1 MVLRKGWV
9 GVVDFNLRIRG
20 GLMANIS
27 ASGCGP
33 GGSVSLTDAREG
45 KQLQR
50 TRNARTRL
58 VFLAA
63 VVFLAPLIFAQSTP
77 QVTGV
82 DPPSGKVNASVTVS
96 GQNLGKDAVSAVY
109 LSDDKNDYR
118 ATVVEQSAE
127 KIVVKVPQVKSGNYN
142 VSIQVG
148 DKLFIK
154 PVRFK
159 VEE

>member
-1 MVLRKGWV
+1 
-9 GVVDFNLRIRG
+9 
-20 GLMANIS
+20 MAHIS
-27 ASGCGP
+27 ASGCDSGAVP
-33 GGSVSLTDAREG
+33 FVRKASGQKL
-45 KQLQR
+45 LQR
-50 TRNARTRL
+50 RISARR
-58 VFLAA
+58 
-63 VVFLAPLIFAQSTP
+63 VVFIAAMVLLSPLLFAQNTP
-77 QVTGV
+77 QITGV
-82 DPPSGKVNASVTVS
+82 EPPSGKVNDTVTIS

-118 ATVVEQSAE
+118 ATVVEQGAE

-159 VEE
+159 VQE

>member
-1 MVLRKGWV
+1 MVL
-9 GVVDFNLRIRG
+9 L
-20 GLMANIS
+20 S
-27 ASGCGP
+27 
-33 GGSVSLTDAREG
+33 
-45 KQLQR
+45 
-50 TRNARTRL
+50 
-58 VFLAA
+58 
-63 VVFLAPLIFAQSTP
+63 PLLFAQNTP
-77 QVTGV
+77 QITGV
-82 DPPSGKVNASVTVS
+82 EPPSGKVNDTVTIS

-118 ATVVEQSAE
+118 ATVVEQGAE

-159 VEE
+159 VQE

>member
-1 MVLRKGWV
+1 
-9 GVVDFNLRIRG
+9 
-20 GLMANIS
+20 MAHIS
-27 ASGCGP
+27 ASGCGSGTVRP
-33 GGSVSLTDAREG
+33 VRKTSAQKV
-45 KQLQR
+45 LQR
-50 TRNARTRL
+50 GTTTRRL
-58 VFLAA
+58 IFIAA
-63 VVFLAPLIFAQSTP
+63 MVLLSPLLFAQSTP
-77 QVTGV
+77 QITGV
-82 DPPSGKVNASVTVS
+82 EPPSGKVNDTVTIS

-118 ATVVEQSAE
+118 ATVVDQGAE

-159 VEE
+159 VQE

>member
-1 MVLRKGWV
+1 
-9 GVVDFNLRIRG
+9 
-20 GLMANIS
+20 MAHIS
-27 ASGCGP
+27 ASGCGSGTVP
-33 GGSVSLTDAREG
+33 SVRKASEQKL
-45 KQLQR
+45 LQR
-50 TRNARTRL
+50 GISARRV

-63 VVFLAPLIFAQSTP
+63 MVLLSPLLFAQNTP
-77 QVTGV
+77 QITGV
-82 DPPSGKVNASVTVS
+82 EPPSGKVNDTVTIS

-118 ATVVEQSAE
+118 ATVVEQGAE
-127 KIVVKVPQVKSGNYN
+127 KIIVKVPQVKSGNYN

-159 VEE
+159 VQE

>member
-1 MVLRKGWV
+1 
-9 GVVDFNLRIRG
+9 
-20 GLMANIS
+20 MANIS
-27 ASGCGP
+27 PSGCG
-33 GGSVSLTDAREG
+33 SVNLLSVRKANRQQIQRGMSAR
-45 KQLQR
+45 
-50 TRNARTRL
+50 RL
-58 VFLAA
+58 IFMAA
-63 VVFLAPLIFAQSTP
+63 VVLFSPLLFAQSTP
-77 QVTGV
+77 QITSVE
-82 DPPSGKVNASVTVS
+82 PPSGKVNDTVTIS

-118 ATVVEQSAE
+118 ATVVDQAAE

-159 VEE
+159 VQE

>member
-1 MVLRKGWV
+1 MG
-9 GVVDFNLRIRG
+9 
-20 GLMANIS
+20 
-27 ASGCGP
+27 
-33 GGSVSLTDAREG
+33 AR
-45 KQLQR
+45 
-50 TRNARTRL
+50 RL
-58 VFLAA
+58 IFVA
-63 VVFLAPLIFAQSTP
+63 VVALLSPLLFAQSTP
-77 QVTGV
+77 QITGV
-82 DPPSGKVNASVTVS
+82 EPPTGKVNDTVTIS

-118 ATVVEQSAE
+118 ATVVDQAAE

-159 VEE
+159 VQE

>member
-1 MVLRKGWV
+1 
-9 GVVDFNLRIRG
+9 
-20 GLMANIS
+20 MANIS
-27 ASGCGP
+27 ASGCG
-33 GGSVSLTDAREG
+33 SVHVLSVPKAGEQ
-45 KQLQR
+45 QLPQR
-50 TRNARTRL
+50 GVNARRL
-58 VFLAA
+58 VFMAA
-63 VVFLAPLIFAQSTP
+63 VVLLSPLLFAQSTP
-77 QVTGV
+77 QITGV
-82 DPPSGKVNASVTVS
+82 EPPSGKVNDTVTIS
-96 GQNLGKDAVSAVY
+96 GQNLGKDEVSAVY

-159 VEE
+159 VQE

>member
-1 MVLRKGWV
+1 
-9 GVVDFNLRIRG
+9 
-20 GLMANIS
+20 MANIS
-27 ASGCGP
+27 ASGCG
-33 GGSVSLTDAREG
+33 SVNVLSFRKTSAHKLLHRGISAR
-45 KQLQR
+45 R
-50 TRNARTRL
+50 
-58 VFLAA
+58 
-63 VVFLAPLIFAQSTP
+63 VVFIAAMVLLSPLLFAQNTP
-77 QVTGV
+77 QITGV
-82 DPPSGKVNASVTVS
+82 EPPSGKVNDTVTIS

-118 ATVVEQSAE
+118 ATVVEQGAE

-159 VEE
+159 VQE

>member
-1 MVLRKGWV
+1 
-9 GVVDFNLRIRG
+9 
-20 GLMANIS
+20 MANIS
-27 ASGCGP
+27 ASGCG
-33 GGSVSLTDAREG
+33 SVNVQSVRMAREQ
-45 KQLQR
+45 KLFQR
-50 TRNARTRL
+50 GVNARRL
-58 VFLAA
+58 FFMAA
-63 VVFLAPLIFAQSTP
+63 VVLLSPLLFAQSTP
-77 QVTGV
+77 QISGV
-82 DPPSGKVNASVTVS
+82 EPPAGKVNDTVTIS

-118 ATVVEQSAE
+118 ATVVEQGAE

-159 VEE
+159 VQE

>member
-1 MVLRKGWV
+1 
-9 GVVDFNLRIRG
+9 
-20 GLMANIS
+20 MANIS
-27 ASGCGP
+27 ASGCGSANLL
-33 GGSVSLTDAREG
+33 SVQKASTHKLLQLGTIAR
-45 KQLQR
+45 R
-50 TRNARTRL
+50 
-58 VFLAA
+58 
-63 VVFLAPLIFAQSTP
+63 VVFIAAMVLLSPLLFAQNTP
-77 QVTGV
+77 QITGV
-82 DPPSGKVNASVTVS
+82 EPPSGKVNDTVTIS

-118 ATVVEQSAE
+118 ATVVEQGAE

-159 VEE
+159 VQE